1 MKKIVLSTITALS
14 IGAVTATAMD
24 IVHPHDRIEDK
35 KALTQEELI
44 NSIKQMEAQLASMK
58 SKVVIVKKPEK
69 SFDEKSFMDKIHF
82 KGDIR
87 ARYESKEYEYSD
99 GSDKKQ
105 YLGRYRLRLGLE
117 ADLTENLHLEFGM
130 RSGNANPTSGNQ
142 TFIQEETKNGV
153 ASTKSPR
160 KGISSYFL
168 NSLRVNVAGLSY
180 EFGNS
185 TLKVGRQPYM
195 IYRPIKSQLI
205 WDNDVSL
212 DGINYQYK
220 DSANIFT
227 AGINQ
232 TSLAEA
238 ASSKDDVNLAYAQYV
253 RKMKLENAKLNLGAG
268 FYYYDG
274 VKGNT
279 SLYTSNKGSSMG
291 NTMVDTA
298 GVQVKE
304 DGTFKYDYHI
314 AEAFAELKYKDVFGK
329 PFAVAAGM
337 AYNTAASS
345 KNFGYDLAAKLGKA
359 KNVGDWQVKYSYTE
373 LQEDAT
379 LGAHSDSDNFGGGT
393 AASGHAIRTKYKFG
407 KNTYLAGTFFFN
419 DRLAS
424 KDSKTDDTSYE
435 RVQLDLILKF

>member
-1 MKKIVLSTITALS
+1 MKKVILSVAALATLAM
-14 IGAVTATAMD
+14 AVD
-24 IVHPHDRIEDK
+24 IDHPHDRIEDK
-35 KALTQEELI
+35 KTQTQEELK
-44 NSIKQMEAQLASMK
+44 NSIKLMEAQLADMK
-58 SKVVIVKKPEK
+58 SKVIIEKEPKK
-69 SFDEKSFMDKIHF
+69 SFAEKSFMDKIHF
-82 KGDIR
+82 KGDLR

-142 TFIQEETKNGV
+142 TMFEADKPT
-153 ASTKSPR
+153 

-168 NSLRVNVAGLSY
+168 NSLRINVAGLSY
-180 EFGNS
+180 TSGNS

-205 WDNDVSL
+205 WDNDISL

-238 ASSKDDVNLAYAQYV
+238 ASSKDDVNLVYAQYV
-253 RKMKLENAKLNLGAG
+253 RTIKLEDSKLNVGAG

-274 VKGNT
+274 IKGNT

-291 NTMVDTA
+291 NTMVEAD
-298 GVQVKE
+298 GVTLTKA

-329 PFAVAAGM
+329 PFVVAAGM

-345 KNFGYDLAAKLGKA
+345 KNFGYDLAAQFGKA
-359 KNVGDWQVKYSYTE
+359 KNVGDWQVKYSYTDI
-373 LQEDAT
+373 QEDAVV
-379 LGAHSDSDNFGGGT
+379 GAHSDSDNFGGGS
-393 AASGHAIRTKYKFG
+393 AARGHAIRTKYKFAD
-407 KNTYLAGTFFFN
+407 NTYLAGTFFFN
-419 DRLAS
+419 ERYAS
-424 KDSKTDDTSYE
+424 KDLEAGDTDYE
-435 RVQLDLILKF
+435 RVQLDIILKF